1 MISSEVLLR
10 VIYSL
15 ICNALTKT
23 CFTLKWFHD
32 IIIFINDEFVE
43 PFFLGCGG
51 AGMTEKKKLPIG
63 IESFEEIRKEG
74 FYYVDKTG
82 VIGQLLEKWG
92 KVNLFTRPRRFGK
105 SLNMSM
111 LKAFFEIDGDPAL
124 FEDLEI
130 SEKRELCEKY
140 MGQFPV
146 ISISLKS
153 VEGLSFTAAC
163 DAFKTVIGTEAMR
176 FSFLEESTVLSE
188 NDKKMYRQLT
198 TVGTLETGLFDMSI
212 EVLASSLKILSALL
226 HKHYGRQVILLIDE
240 YDVPLDKAFQYGY
253 YDEMVSLI
261 RNMFGNALKT
271 NPNLYFAVLTGC
283 LRIAKESIFTGLN
296 NFEVLSVLDVQYDEC
311 FGFTDAEVKDMLDY
325 YDLSEHYSEVKE
337 WYDGYR
343 FGNTEVYCPWDVIRY
358 CKSLCADPKAI
369 PEDYWSNTS
378 GNAMVRRF
386 IDKADTQTRDEIER
400 LISGEEIVKEIHQEL
415 TYNELDS
422 SIENLW
428 SVLFTTGYLTQR
440 GRAGEDQYRL
450 VIPNREIRKLFIKQI
465 REWFRDVS
473 RKDGETLNQFC
484 EAFPE
489 QNPEKIE
496 EIFSDYLW
504 KTISI
509 RDTASAKKEN
519 FYHGILLGL
528 LGYKSN
534 WLIKSNV
541 ESGIGYSDIL
551 VEVPKNRTGIVIELK
566 YAEDGNMDSACEKA
580 LQQIEDRDYI
590 AKLKDDGMR
599 NIIKYGIACY
609 KKNCKVVLG

>member
-1 MISSEVLLR
+1 MMSSWNLF
-10 VIYSL
+10 YW
-15 ICNALTKT
+15 A
-23 CFTLKWFHD
+23 
-32 IIIFINDEFVE
+32 
-43 PFFLGCGG
+43 CGG
-51 AGMTEKKKLPIG
+51 AGMTGKKKLPIG
-63 IESFEEIRKEG
+63 IDIFEKMDREE

-82 VIGQLLEKWG
+82 MIEDLIQNRSE
-92 KVNLFTRPRRFGK
+92 VNLFTRPRRFGK

-111 LKAFFEIDGDPAL
+111 MKAFFEIGGDPAL
-124 FEDLEI
+124 FKGLKI
-130 SEKRELCEKY
+130 SKKREICEKY

-153 VEGLSFTAAC
+153 VEGLDFEAAKKALK
-163 DAFKTVIGTEAMR
+163 DILGEEAGR
-176 FSFLEESTVLSE
+176 FYFLTQSSKLTNEEIESYKALL
-188 NDKKMYRQLT
+188 R
-198 TVGTLETGLFDMSI
+198 VGETGDFLMSDTAM
-212 EVLASSLKILSALL
+212 EKAFLRLSLLL
-226 HKHYGRQVILLIDE
+226 HKHYGKKVILLIDE

-253 YDEMVSLI
+253 YDEMVSLL

-283 LRIAKESIFTGLN
+283 LRISKESIFTGLN
-296 NFEVLSVLDVQYDEC
+296 NLKVLTLTDVRFDEY
-311 FGFTDAEVKDMLDY
+311 FGFTDTEVKDMLEY
-325 YDLSEHYSEVKE
+325 YGLSGHYGEVKE

-343 FGNTEVYCPWDVIRY
+343 FGNVEVYCPWDVINY
-358 CKSLCADPKAI
+358 CDLLKADPNAL
-369 PEDYWSNTS
+369 PQDYWSNTS

-386 IDKADTQTRDEIER
+386 IDKADTRTRDEIER
-400 LISGEEIVKEIHQEL
+400 LITGDEIVKEIHQEL

-440 GRAGEDQYRL
+440 GQEGKKYRL
-450 VIPNREIRKLFIKQI
+450 AIPNSEIRELFISQI

-484 EAFPE
+484 EAFPD

-504 KTISI
+504 NTISI
-509 RDTASAKKEN
+509 RDTASSKKEN

-534 WLIKSNV
+534 WLVKSNA
-541 ESGIGYSDIL
+541 ESGFGYSDIL
-551 VEVPKNRTGIVIELK
+551 VEVPKNRTGIVVELK
-566 YAEDGNMDSACEKA
+566 YAEDGNMDAACEKA
-580 LQQIEDRDYI
+580 LHQIEDRDYA

>member
-1 MISSEVLLR
+1 MM
-10 VIYSL
+10 
-15 ICNALTKT
+15 
-23 CFTLKWFHD
+23 
-32 IIIFINDEFVE
+32 
-43 PFFLGCGG
+43 G
-51 AGMTEKKKLPIG
+51 KKKLPIG

-111 LKAFFEIDGDPAL
+111 LKAFFEIGGDSAL
-124 FEDLEI
+124 FEGLKI
-130 SEKRELCEKY
+130 SEKKELCEKY

-153 VEGLSFTAAC
+153 VEGLSFEAAKKALK
-163 DAFKTVIGTEAMR
+163 DILGVEAGR
-176 FSFLEESTVLSE
+176 FYFLTKSSKLTNEEIESYKALL
-188 NDKKMYRQLT
+188 R
-198 TVGTLETGLFDMSI
+198 VGETGDFLMSDTAM
-212 EVLASSLKILSALL
+212 EKALLRLSLLL
-226 HKHYGRQVILLIDE
+226 HKHYDKQVILLIDE

-271 NPNLYFAVLTGC
+271 NPNLFFAVLTGC
-283 LRIAKESIFTGLN
+283 LRISKESIFTGLN
-296 NFEVLSVLDVQYDEC
+296 NLKVLTLTDVRFDEY
-311 FGFTDAEVKDMLDY
+311 FGFTDTEVKDMLEY
-325 YDLSEHYSEVKE
+325 YGLSEHYGEVKE

-343 FGNTEVYCPWDVIRY
+343 FGNVEVYCPWDVINY
-358 CKSLCADPKAI
+358 CDLLKADSNALPQ
-369 PEDYWSNTS
+369 DYWSNTS

-400 LISGEEIVKEIHQEL
+400 LIAGDEILKEIHQEL

-440 GRAGEDQYRL
+440 GQEGKKYRL
-450 VIPNREIRKLFIKQI
+450 AIPNNEIRELFISQI

-484 EAFPE
+484 EAFPDL
-489 QNPEKIE
+489 NPEKIE

-504 KTISI
+504 NTISI
-509 RDTASAKKEN
+509 RDTASSKKEN

-534 WLIKSNV
+534 WLVKSNA
-541 ESGIGYSDIL
+541 ESGFGYSDIL

-566 YAEDGNMDSACEKA
+566 YAEDGNMDAACEKA
-580 LQQIEDRDYI
+580 LQQIEDRDYA

-609 KKNCKVVLG
+609 KKNCKVMLG

>member
-1 MISSEVLLR
+1 
-10 VIYSL
+10 
-15 ICNALTKT
+15 
-23 CFTLKWFHD
+23 
-32 IIIFINDEFVE
+32 
-43 PFFLGCGG
+43 
-51 AGMTEKKKLPIG
+51 MTGKKKLPIG
-63 IESFEEIRKEG
+63 IDIFEKLDREE

-82 VIGQLLEKWG
+82 MIEDLLQNRSE
-92 KVNLFTRPRRFGK
+92 VNLFTRPRRFGK

-111 LKAFFEIDGDPAL
+111 LKAFFEIGGDPGL
-124 FEDLEI
+124 FKGLKI
-130 SEKRELCEKY
+130 STNKELCEKY

-153 VEGLSFTAAC
+153 VEGLDFEAAKKALK
-163 DAFKTVIGTEAMR
+163 DILGEEAGR
-176 FSFLEESTVLSE
+176 FYFLTQSSKLTNEEIESYKALL
-188 NDKKMYRQLT
+188 R
-198 TVGTLETGLFDMSI
+198 VGETGDFLMSDTAM
-212 EVLASSLKILSALL
+212 EKALLRLSLLL
-226 HKHYGRQVILLIDE
+226 HKHYDKQVILLIDE

-253 YDEMVSLI
+253 YDEMVSLV

-271 NPNLYFAVLTGC
+271 NPNLFFAVLTGC
-283 LRIAKESIFTGLN
+283 LRISKESIFTGLN
-296 NFEVLSVLDVQYDEC
+296 NLKVLTLTDVRFDEY
-311 FGFTDAEVKDMLDY
+311 FGFTDTEVKDMLEY
-325 YDLSEHYSEVKE
+325 YGLSEHYGEVKE

-343 FGNTEVYCPWDVIRY
+343 FGNVEVYCPWDVINY
-358 CKSLCADPKAI
+358 CDLLKADPDAL
-369 PEDYWSNTS
+369 PQDYWSNTS

-400 LISGEEIVKEIHQEL
+400 LIAGDEIVKEIRQEL

-440 GRAGEDQYRL
+440 GQEGKKYRL
-450 VIPNREIRKLFIKQI
+450 AIPNNEIRELFISQI

-473 RKDGETLNQFC
+473 RKDGETLDQFC

-504 KTISI
+504 NTISI
-509 RDTASAKKEN
+509 RDTASSKKEN

-534 WLIKSNV
+534 WLVKSNA

-566 YAEDGNMDSACEKA
+566 YAEDGNMDVACEKA
-580 LQQIEDRDYI
+580 LQQIEDRDYA

-609 KKNCKVVLG
+609 KKNCKVMLG

>member
-1 MISSEVLLR
+1 MSSWNLFLL
-10 VIYSL
+10 
-15 ICNALTKT
+15 A
-23 CFTLKWFHD
+23 
-32 IIIFINDEFVE
+32 
-43 PFFLGCGG
+43 CGG
-51 AGMTEKKKLPIG
+51 AGMTGKKKLPIG
-63 IESFEEIRKEG
+63 IDIFEKLDREE

-82 VIGQLLEKWG
+82 MIEDLLQNRSE
-92 KVNLFTRPRRFGK
+92 VNLFTRPRRFGK

-111 LKAFFEIDGDPAL
+111 MKAFFEIGASPAL
-124 FEDLEI
+124 FKGLKI
-130 SEKRELCEKY
+130 SERKELCEKY

-153 VEGLSFTAAC
+153 VEGLNFEAAKKALK
-163 DAFKTVIGTEAMR
+163 DILGEEAGR
-176 FSFLEESTVLSE
+176 FYFLIQSSKLTNEEIESYKALL
-188 NDKKMYRQLT
+188 R
-198 TVGTLETGLFDMSI
+198 VGETGDFLMSDTAM
-212 EVLASSLKILSALL
+212 EKALLRLSLLL
-226 HKHYGRQVILLIDE
+226 HKHYDKQVILLIDE

-271 NPNLYFAVLTGC
+271 NPNLFFAVLTGC
-283 LRIAKESIFTGLN
+283 LRISKESIFTGLN
-296 NFEVLSVLDVQYDEC
+296 NLKVLTLTDVRFDEY
-311 FGFTDAEVKDMLDY
+311 FGFTDTEVKDMLDY
-325 YDLSEHYSEVKE
+325 YDLSEHYAEVKE

-343 FGNTEVYCPWDVIRY
+343 FGNVEVYCPWDVINY
-358 CKSLCADPKAI
+358 CDLLKADPNAL
-369 PEDYWSNTS
+369 PQDYWSNTS

-386 IDKADTQTRDEIER
+386 IDKADTRTRDEIER
-400 LISGEEIVKEIHQEL
+400 LIAGDEIVKEIHQEL

-440 GRAGEDQYRL
+440 GQEGKKYRL
-450 VIPNREIRKLFIKQI
+450 AIPNNEIRELFISQI

-473 RKDGETLNQFC
+473 RKDGETLDQFC

-504 KTISI
+504 NTISI
-509 RDTASAKKEN
+509 RDTASSKKEN

-534 WLIKSNV
+534 WLVKSNA
-541 ESGIGYSDIL
+541 ESGFGYSDIL

-566 YAEDGNMDSACEKA
+566 YAEDGNMDAACEKA
-580 LQQIEDRDYI
+580 LQQIEDRDYA

-609 KKNCKVVLG
+609 KKNCKVMLG